1 MLVLSRKKNEKLQL
15 GDSIQ
20 VTVIKVS
27 GDKVRL
33 GIEAPTDTLVLRKEL
48 AKIQDTCSQSGPAR
62 NSRFEVD
69 VPIDGSGST

>member
-33 GIEAPTDTLVLRKEL
+33 GIEAPIDTIVLRQEL
-48 AKIQDTCSQSGPAR
+48 AKLARESG
-62 NSRFEVD
+62 D
-69 VPIDGSGST
+69 PIPDSE

>member
-33 GIEAPTDTLVLRKEL
+33 GIEAPADTLVLRKEL
-48 AKIQDTCSQSGPAR
+48 AKLGRPLERKEGRTGHSLEI
-62 NSRFEVD
+62 EVPVRD
-69 VPIDGSGST
+69 SA

>member
-33 GIEAPTDTLVLRKEL
+33 GIEAPADTLVLRKEL
-48 AKIQDTCSQSGPAR
+48 AKLGRPPAR
-62 NSRFEVD
+62 KEGGAGHALEIEVPVRD
-69 VPIDGSGST
+69 SA

>member
-33 GIEAPTDTLVLRKEL
+33 GIEAPNDTLVLRKEL
-48 AKIQDTCSQSGPAR
+48 SKLEEEVELMEGKSSNNSMR
-62 NSRFEVD
+62 NSA
-69 VPIDGSGST
+69 

>member
-20 VTVIKVS
+20 VTVIKVT

-33 GIEAPTDTLVLRKEL
+33 GIEAPSDTLVLRQEL
-48 AKIQDTCSQSGPAR
+48 AKLDI
-62 NSRFEVD
+62 EV
-69 VPIDGSGST
+69 VETPEPIRDSA

>member
-33 GIEAPTDTLVLRKEL
+33 GIEAPSDTLVLRKEL
-48 AKIQDTCSQSGPAR
+48 AKLQEQISIEITEQSEDSDTLRESA
-62 NSRFEVD
+62 
-69 VPIDGSGST
+69 

>member
-33 GIEAPTDTLVLRKEL
+33 GIEAPSDTLVLRQEL
-48 AKIQDTCSQSGPAR
+48 AKLKTEPSDPVKNVIL
-62 NSRFEVD
+62 EVEI
-69 VPIDGSGST
+69 PRRESA

>member
-33 GIEAPTDTLVLRKEL
+33 GIEAPADTLVLRKEL
-48 AKIQDTCSQSGPAR
+48 AKLGRPSERKEGGVGHALEI
-62 NSRFEVD
+62 EVPVRD
-69 VPIDGSGST
+69 SA

>member
-15 GDSIQ
+15 GDAIQ

-33 GIEAPTDTLVLRKEL
+33 GIEAPSDTLVLRKEL
-48 AKIQDTCSQSGPAR
+48 AKLQQASSKKDENVTVQTESVLAR
-62 NSRFEVD
+62 MRESA
-69 VPIDGSGST
+69 

>member
-33 GIEAPTDTLVLRKEL
+33 GIEAPSDTLVLRKEL
-48 AKIQDTCSQSGPAR
+48 AKLKRTADGKIDNMPLE
-62 NSRFEVD
+62 FEVP
-69 VPIDGSGST
+69 VRESA